1 MKLSAVT
8 TTLLAL
14 LVVVC
19 YCCGTN
25 LVRHVVVEGF
35 PIAAAKHLHRS
46 SNNNNI
52 RITSSI
58 KGSVGSNLDDENEY
72 KPIEVHLAFTSTPN
86 QMVVTFHTI
95 NYDENKLGKPIVK
108 YSSKDASL
116 KRDFQVA
123 HLGNVVT
130 QYGQVSQ
137 TGFDMS
143 ILLSNLEYSTKYY
156 YQCGF
161 MLNDNVTSDIYYF
174 HTRSDPRTS
183 ESLETT
189 IVMYGDQGTTNSKH
203 VIAQVGEFVKN
214 FNGTNMFVYHLGD
227 ISYADD
233 FPGLI
238 YQAIW
243 TKYMI
248 MMEQIMPYTSYMVL
262 PGNHEKGPKLEPYHK
277 FELGFMAYNHR
288 FFMPLRNTSQYGHNM
303 WYSFEHGPIT
313 FVSISTETNY
323 PNAFYSEY
331 NFKGD
336 QLAWLEHTLSS
347 IDRKKTPWVIVVG
360 HRPVYSSKHGFS
372 TADGQVS
379 GESLRIQSAFEDIIV
394 KYHVDIMMVGH
405 VHSYERTY
413 PVYKTQVE
421 RKNNFHNLRYPIHI
435 VNGAG
440 GCIEGVTHEWY
451 IHFGH
456 DWSANIFYK
465 DEGYGILRTSYSRQT
480 RVHSLHF
487 DFHAAKTNE
496 IVDTVTIT
504 KDAQ

>member
-262 PGNHEKGPKLEPYHK
+262 PGNHEVCSGPYDD
-277 FELGFMAYNHR
+277 
-288 FFMPLRNTSQYGHNM
+288 
-303 WYSFEHGPIT
+303 PI
-313 FVSISTETNY
+313 
-323 PNAFYSEY
+323 
-331 NFKGD
+331 
-336 QLAWLEHTLSS
+336 
-347 IDRKKTPWVIVVG
+347 
-360 HRPVYSSKHGFS
+360 
-372 TADGQVS
+372 
-379 GESLRIQSAFEDIIV
+379 II
-394 KYHVDIMMVGH
+394 Y
-405 VHSYERTY
+405 T
-413 PVYKTQVE
+413 
-421 RKNNFHNLRYPIHI
+421 
-435 VNGAG
+435 
-440 GCIEGVTHEWY
+440 
-451 IHFGH
+451 
-456 DWSANIFYK
+456 
-465 DEGYGILRTSYSRQT
+465 
-480 RVHSLHF
+480 
-487 DFHAAKTNE
+487 
-496 IVDTVTIT
+496 
-504 KDAQ
+504 